1 MALRLLFG
9 SEDITI
15 YYDYSNEWLYVEWQK
30 NQDMES
36 VQAGAGKMLEC
47 MRQEQC
53 HKVLN
58 DNRLVETMWSDAS
71 EWGGKVWLP
80 AMAEAGLQYFA
91 WVYSPNVYSRL
102 STDLT
107 LQHAPEV
114 GPIVF
119 TFDNID
125 TASAWLR
132 QM

>member
-1 MALRLLFG
+1 MALRLLFE
-9 SEDITI
+9 SEDIII
-15 YYDYSNEWLYVEWQK
+15 YYDYSNEWLHVEWQK
-30 NQDMES
+30 NQDMAS

-58 DNRLVETMWSDAS
+58 DNSLVETMWSDAS

-91 WVYSPNVYSRL
+91 WVYSPNLYSRL

-107 LQHAPEV
+107 LQHAPAV

>member
-1 MALRLLFG
+1 MALRLLFE
-9 SEDITI
+9 SKDITI
-15 YYDYSNEWLYVEWQK
+15 YYDYTNEWLHVEWQK

-91 WVYSPNVYSRL
+91 WVYSPNLYSRL

-107 LQHAPEV
+107 LQHAPAV

>member
-1 MALRLLFG
+1 MIA
-9 SEDITI
+9 
-15 YYDYSNEWLYVEWQK
+15 YDYTNEWLYVDWQK
-30 NQDMES
+30 DQDLAS
-36 VQAGAGKMLEC
+36 VQAGATQMLEC
-47 MRQEQC
+47 LRQEQC

-58 DNRLVETMWSDAS
+58 DNRRVETIWSDAS

-80 AMAEAGLQYFA
+80 AMAAAGLQCFA
-91 WVYSPNVYSRL
+91 WVYSPNLYSRL

-114 GPIVF
+114 GPLVF
-119 TFDNID
+119 TFDSID